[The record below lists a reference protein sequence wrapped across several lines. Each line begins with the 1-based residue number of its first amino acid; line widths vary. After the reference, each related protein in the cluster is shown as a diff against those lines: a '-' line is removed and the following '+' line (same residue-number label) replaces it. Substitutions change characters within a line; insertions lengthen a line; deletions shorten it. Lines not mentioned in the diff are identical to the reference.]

1 MPASSPSPRWA
12 PPPPQAGGGAAAATV
27 DVLLDVRFAETWP
40 APARVAQSLATL
52 LADAAAGGAA
62 ARGGRAAQARRGGG
76 RRGARLAAPR
86 RRHEIGG
93 GGGGV
98 GGVAVVVVVVLAALV
113 VLAGCWRVLLKRPVT
128 VKYSRPKRTS
138 DDDDD
143 ELRYEETPASRAVAA
158 EFDSHFGASANDF
171 ELETPSSSA
180 APRLLDLDG

>member
-1 MPASSPSPRWA
+1 M
-12 PPPPQAGGGAAAATV
+12 G
-27 DVLLDVRFAETWP
+27 
-40 APARVAQSLATL
+40 
-52 LADAAAGGAA
+52 
-62 ARGGRAAQARRGGG
+62 
-76 RRGARLAAPR
+76 
-86 RRHEIGG
+86 
-93 GGGGV
+93 
-98 GGVAVVVVVVLAALV
+98 VVVVVVLAALV